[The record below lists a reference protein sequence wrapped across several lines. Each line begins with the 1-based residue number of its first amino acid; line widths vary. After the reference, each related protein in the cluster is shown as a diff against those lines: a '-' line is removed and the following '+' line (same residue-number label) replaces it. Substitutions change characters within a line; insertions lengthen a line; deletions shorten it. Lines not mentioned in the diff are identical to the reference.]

1 MEEERNG
8 YLVGRGMFSTR
19 HLISYSVAWEMLD
32 SIQETLLYLS
42 TENILSVKLK
52 LVFYISYLIW
62 GPFTPPELVKADTT
76 VYWHKIQNIKRQ
88 YLPAWQ
94 WWLSVVLVQTC
105 ASAVLVVP
113 LGSRCFK
120 MNKKETFVQMYINLL
135 FKILN
140 QWDHCDYVHFQIRCD
155 SFLCRVYVNW

>member
-62 GPFTPPELVKADTT
+62 GPFTPPRVGESRYNSVLTQNPKYQKT
-76 VYWHKIQNIKRQ
+76 VFTSMTMVAISRVGSNMRFSCFSGPIRKQ
-88 YLPAWQ
+88 
-94 WWLSVVLVQTC
+94 VL
-105 ASAVLVVP
+105 
-113 LGSRCFK
+113 
-120 MNKKETFVQMYINLL
+120 
-135 FKILN
+135 
-140 QWDHCDYVHFQIRCD
+140 
-155 SFLCRVYVNW
+155 